1 MSRPTWARW
10 VTRISLILGLVA
22 LVLTIRNTGLRT
34 IATYFRRIGWWWIAV
49 VTLEVAITSL
59 DAIAIRAFL
68 SPEQVGVKLRSTVLS
83 QLAGRAVNAVTPTG
97 NLGEAVKVSVL
108 VDHVSQSRAVSTIL
122 LYNVVSFSVE
132 LMIVAVAAPI
142 MVMLIPMPPTLR
154 WLMILTCVVFFVIAL
169 ALYALVRGGVLES
182 IARLG
187 TRLWV
192 PGLAH
197 VRGWIWKSTAPSRY
211 LLSEARY
218 GRWQDR
224 LRAVDSKIHLSS
236 GARPRDR
243 WLGIAAVTA
252 SRLTSMSLSL
262 MILHAIGEPI
272 TLGFVAAY
280 TVGGFMIYMLANLV
294 PMGVGIS
301 EGGNYKLF
309 RALGENPARGVTLVL
324 ARRVTLI
331 MYAAIG
337 LVLVTASE
345 TVKRA
350 RERQAERAVA
360 SGPFPVPVPVLAEV
374 RIVTASPPAAP
385 APVTKA
391 AD

>member
-10 VTRISLILGLVA
+10 VTRISLILAVVA
-22 LVLTIRNTGLRT
+22 LVFTIRDIGLRT

-49 VTLEVAITSL
+49 VILEIAITSL
-59 DAIAIRAFL
+59 DAVAIRSFL
-68 SPEQVGVKLRSTVLS
+68 SPEQGKVRLRSAVLS
-83 QLAGRAVNAVTPTG
+83 QLAGRAVNAVTPSG

-142 MVMLIPMPPTLR
+142 MVMLVPMPSTVR
-154 WLMILTCVVFFVIAL
+154 GLMIVTCVVCFVIAIL
-169 ALYALVRGGVLES
+169 LYTLVRRGVLES
-182 IARLG
+182 VARAA
-187 TRLWV
+187 TRVWV
-192 PGLAH
+192 PGLAR
-197 VRGWIWKSTAPSRY
+197 VRGWIWKAQTPSRY
-211 LLSEARY
+211 LLSQARY
-218 GRWQDR
+218 EGWRDR
-224 LRAVDSKIHLSS
+224 LRAVDSKMHLSS
-236 GARPRDR
+236 GARARDR

-262 MILHAIGEPI
+262 MILHAVGESI

-280 TVGGFMIYMLANLV
+280 TVGGFIIYMMSTLV

-301 EGGNYKLF
+301 EGGNYTLF

-331 MYAAIG
+331 MYAGIG

-350 RERQAERAVA
+350 RERQAERAST
-360 SGPFPVPVPVLAEV
+360 SGHLPVLAEA
-374 RIVTASPPAAP
+374 RIVTASPPAAS
-385 APVTKA
+385 ASVTKA